1 MVDFSYSSEVIINA
15 SPQAIF
21 DIVSNPANHAALV
34 GSEELK
40 KITQSPTGPVGLG
53 TRIMAEET
61 IMRWPTAQ
69 VWT

>member
-1 MVDFSYSSEVIINA
+1 MVDFSYSSEVTINP

-21 DIVSNPANHAALV
+21 VIVSNPANHAALV

>member
-1 MVDFSYSSEVIINA
+1 MVDFSESSEIIINA

-21 DIVSNPANHAALV
+21 DIVGNPANHAALV

-40 KITQSPTGPVGLG
+40 KITQSPAGPVGLG

-61 IMRWPTAQ
+61 IMR
-69 VWT
+69 